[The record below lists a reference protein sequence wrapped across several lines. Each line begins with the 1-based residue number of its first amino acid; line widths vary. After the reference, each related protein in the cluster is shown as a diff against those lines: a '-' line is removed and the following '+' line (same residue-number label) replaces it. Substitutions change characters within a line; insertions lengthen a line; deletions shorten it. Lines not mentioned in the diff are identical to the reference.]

1 MDIAALSMV
10 MSQSKAQT
18 AASIAVMKKAMDTGK
33 ENATQMTEM
42 IKNSAVDPN
51 LGNHLDVSV

>member
-1 MDIAALSMV
+1 MDIAALSMI
-10 MSQSKAQT
+10 MSQAKAQT

-42 IKNSAVDPN
+42 INNYAVDAN
-51 LGNHLDVSV
+51 LGNCIDVSA